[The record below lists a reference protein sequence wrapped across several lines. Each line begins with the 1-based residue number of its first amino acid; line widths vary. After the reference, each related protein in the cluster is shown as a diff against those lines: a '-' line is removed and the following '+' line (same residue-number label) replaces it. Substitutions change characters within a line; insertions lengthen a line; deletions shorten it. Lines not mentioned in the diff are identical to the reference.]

1 MKGMARPSKRDHVLE
16 AAEQVFA
23 DKGYDRATMRNIADA
38 AEVGLPLVTYHFE
51 TKLNLYRSIFERYQ
65 YWNEAR
71 REALREVDRASD
83 DALEQIVDAFLLVGR
98 HDQADTRTANYLR
111 LVLREASD
119 PHGPERNI
127 IADLFDPMAREFIEA
142 LETVIPGKPAGFHRW
157 AYLFAVGA
165 YTSTNVG
172 EREEALAG
180 GASNSRDRLQYL
192 HSFICAG
199 IRHGG

>member
-1 MKGMARPSKRDHVLE
+1 MEGMTRSSKRDVVLQ

-38 AEVGLPLVTYHFE
+38 ADVGLPLVTYHFE
-51 TKLNLYRSIFERYQ
+51 TKLNLYRSIFDKYQ

-71 REALREVDRASD
+71 REALRVVNLASD

-98 HDQADTRTANYLR
+98 HDLADTRTANYLR

-119 PHGPERNI
+119 PHGPERLI
-127 IADLFDPMAREFIEA
+127 IQKLFDPMAREFISA
-142 LETVIPGKPAGFHRW
+142 LETVIPGKPEGFHRW

-172 EREEALAG
+172 EREEALAD
-180 GASNSRDRLQYL
+180 GASNTRDRLKFL
-192 HSFICAG
+192 HAFICAG